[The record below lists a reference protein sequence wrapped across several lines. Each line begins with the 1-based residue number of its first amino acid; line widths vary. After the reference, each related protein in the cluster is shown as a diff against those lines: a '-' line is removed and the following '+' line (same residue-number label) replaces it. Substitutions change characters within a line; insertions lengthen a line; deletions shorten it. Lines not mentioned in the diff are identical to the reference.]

1 MRLRTKTLSANDRPR
16 RLRQIAL
23 KGFPIGIYRGMIN
36 DREEY
41 EFISQLIDNYLSR
54 RVIDT
59 QDGEFL
65 REYARG
71 EVDT

>member
-1 MRLRTKTLSANDRPR
+1 M
-16 RLRQIAL
+16 
-23 KGFPIGIYRGMIN
+23 GMIN

-41 EFISQLIDNYLSR
+41 EFISQLIDNYRSR
-54 RVIDT
+54 RVIYT